1 MGDEAHHPTEAFSA
15 AGKAEGPG
23 KGAAPLKGSVVPEV
37 LACFLEALLK
47 SLVEVPAGL
56 ADLVAHAILV
66 AVLTLYLEAG
76 VPGGPSSPG
85 DHVLV
90 NHFAY
95 EDLSFLA
102 DDPSSSPVE

>member
-1 MGDEAHHPTEAFSA
+1 MKD
-15 AGKAEGPG
+15 
-23 KGAAPLKGSVVPEV
+23 SVVPEV

-56 ADLVAHAILV
+56 VDLVAHAILV

-76 VPGGPSSPG
+76 VPVGPSSPG

-95 EDLSFLA
+95 GLSFLA
-102 DDPSSSPVE
+102 DDPSSSLVEKVLGYLWVLVDPASLLD

>member
-1 MGDEAHHPTEAFSA
+1 M
-15 AGKAEGPG
+15 GPG
-23 KGAAPLKGSVVPEV
+23 KDVAPSKGSVVPEV
-37 LACFLEALLK
+37 LACFLVALPR

-56 ADLVAHAILV
+56 VAHVILV

-102 DDPSSSPVE
+102 DDPSSSLVE

>member
-1 MGDEAHHPTEAFSA
+1 M
-15 AGKAEGPG
+15 
-23 KGAAPLKGSVVPEV
+23 KGSVVPEV

-56 ADLVAHAILV
+56 VDLVAHAILV
-66 AVLTLYLEAG
+66 VVLTLYLEAG

-95 EDLSFLA
+95 EDLSFLV
-102 DDPSSSPVE
+102 DDPSSSLVE

>member
-1 MGDEAHHPTEAFSA
+1 MGDEARHPTEVFSA

-23 KGAAPLKGSVVPEV
+23 KDAAPLKGLVVPEV

-47 SLVEVPAGL
+47 SLVEVPAGP
-56 ADLVAHAILV
+56 VAHAILV
-66 AVLTLYLEAG
+66 VVLTLYLEAG
-76 VPGGPSSPG
+76 VPGDLSSPG

-102 DDPSSSPVE
+102 DDPSSSLVE